1 MAADIGIYSYELFE
15 ELNVE
20 SLPTEDPEEEKL
32 IYHPDTTANTK
43 ISLDDSSC
51 CTGFNGA
58 PAPNGASAPPLVQLA
73 ASGEEA
79 MSPLVAPEQNHS
91 DWQSVQA
98 IQRRLEAVEEEL
110 NLVRLKG
117 KLISQELDLF
127 RQRRV
132 VFWSDRFRNT
142 FDAWNLMDRGFQQL
156 KDDSAI
162 FCDSIQGY
170 RLQPSLSLLRV
181 PFLTYKVRLTRPGL
195 KAVLLAPVVDVPLT
209 AGEIC
214 LRIFSSPANPI
225 ASSAVPVSRIHDES
239 PVELHFP
246 AIEDSDKSELT
257 IRVFVQG
264 VDAPVRIFEL
274 RRYALGGFGRLSTK
288 PFAGYVF
295 A

>member
-1 MAADIGIYSYELFE
+1 MTR
-15 ELNVE
+15 
-20 SLPTEDPEEEKL
+20 TEDPEDENL
-32 IYHPDTTANTK
+32 IHHPDTTANTT
-43 ISLDDSSC
+43 ISPATPNC
-51 CTGFNGA
+51 GTGFNGA
-58 PAPNGASAPPLVQLA
+58 PALFATPAPPLVQLA
-73 ASGEEA
+73 GADAVS
-79 MSPLVAPEQNHS
+79 VAKEQNLS
-91 DWQSVQA
+91 DSQSMQVV
-98 IQRRLEAVEEEL
+98 QRRLEALEEEL

-225 ASSAVPVSRIHDES
+225 ATSTVPVSQIHDES
-239 PVELHFP
+239 PVELNFP
-246 AIEDSDKSELT
+246 AIQDSDQSELT
-257 IRVFVQG
+257 IRVYVQG

-288 PFAGYVF
+288 PFAGYIF